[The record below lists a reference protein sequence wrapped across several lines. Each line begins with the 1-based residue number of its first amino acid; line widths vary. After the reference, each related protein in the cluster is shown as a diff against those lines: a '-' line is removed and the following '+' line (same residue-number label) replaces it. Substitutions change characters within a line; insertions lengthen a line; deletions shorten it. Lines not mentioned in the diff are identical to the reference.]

1 MTWPASSAL
10 RSDTES
16 QARSDPAHVFTA
28 AFLEARTAQI
38 SRQTSVALPA
48 IVPTVRSRAVITA
61 AELMSPFEGIPVG
74 RPNVI
79 AGRGRDREPA
89 TSRVVSLL
97 IAEEHGVVRDGLRLI
112 LEAAPDVQVVATVG
126 DGADAVRQAERLK
139 PDIAII
145 GVLMPG
151 LNGID
156 ATRRLVQKNPRIGVV
171 VLSMQA
177 GLSVARRAFE
187 AGALGVLT
195 KTSDRDEVLRAV
207 RAVASGERFVS
218 HGIGGTLLESA
229 TALRRGE
236 RPVATL
242 TSAELN
248 ILRLV
253 ADGRTNPQVAASLGL
268 SPRTV
273 ETYRQRLMRKL
284 DLGSVAAL
292 VKYAIRNGIV
302 ALD

>member
-1 MTWPASSAL
+1 M
-10 RSDTES
+10 
-16 QARSDPAHVFTA
+16 
-28 AFLEARTAQI
+28 
-38 SRQTSVALPA
+38 
-48 IVPTVRSRAVITA
+48 
-61 AELMSPFEGIPVG
+61 G

-97 IAEEHGVVRDGLRLI
+97 IAEEHGVLRDGLRLI
-112 LEAAPDVQVVATVG
+112 LEGTPDVQVVATVG

-139 PDIAII
+139 PDVAILGI
-145 GVLMPG
+145 LMPG

-171 VLSMQA
+171 VLSMHA
-177 GLSVARRAFE
+177 CPSIARRAFE

-195 KTSDRDEVLRAV
+195 KASDGDEVLRAV
-207 RAVASGERFVS
+207 RAAASGERFVANA
-218 HGIGGTLLESA
+218 IGGTLLESA

-236 RPVATL
+236 RPVETL
-242 TSAELN
+242 TSVEVN

-253 ADGRTNPQVAASLGL
+253 ADGRTNPQAAAALGL

>member
-79 AGRGRDREPA
+79 AGRGKDREPA

-177 GLSVARRAFE
+177 GLSVAQRAFE

-218 HGIGGTLLESA
+218 HGIGTLLESA

-292 VKYAIRNGIV
+292 VKYAIRNDIV